1 MSKIVVVDDDPFIL
15 QLLSEYLRKEGYE
28 VASFSSG
35 QGLVQYIRQ
44 AIPDCLILDIMMPGI
59 DGLTLLT
66 ELRSFTEMPI
76 IMISARGEEDDR
88 IQGLELGCSD
98 FLSKPFNPREL
109 VGRVKSMLRLT
120 MAGAAKNTVDTEA
133 PGKVWTAG
141 NVKIEAEFRRVMI
154 GKAEVAMTSR
164 EFELLLFLVSH
175 LERPFEREQ
184 LIRQVWNY
192 DFMGDIRVVD
202 DLVKRIR
209 RKLSDYSASLLIDTV
224 WGFGY
229 KASVRQA

>member
-1 MSKIVVVDDDPFIL
+1 
-15 QLLSEYLRKEGYE
+15 
-28 VASFSSG
+28 
-35 QGLVQYIRQ
+35 
-44 AIPDCLILDIMMPGI
+44 
-59 DGLTLLT
+59 
-66 ELRSFTEMPI
+66 
-76 IMISARGEEDDR
+76 
-88 IQGLELGCSD
+88 
-98 FLSKPFNPREL
+98 
-109 VGRVKSMLRLT
+109 

-141 NVKIEAEFRRVMI
+141 NVRIEVEFRRVLI
-154 GKAEVAMTSR
+154 EKAEVALTSR

-192 DFMGDIRVVD
+192 DFMGDVRVVD